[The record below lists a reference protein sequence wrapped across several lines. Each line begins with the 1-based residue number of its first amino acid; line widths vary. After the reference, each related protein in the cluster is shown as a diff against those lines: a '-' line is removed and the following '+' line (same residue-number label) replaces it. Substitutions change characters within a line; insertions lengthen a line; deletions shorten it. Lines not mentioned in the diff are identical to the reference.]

1 MKKSLLFTAFI
12 IGSISLFAQKIKYPK
27 SFVQKLVQTEIDL
40 FEPVEGKYKSKKTK
54 KNDYQKIDHLI
65 YSKEEGIEIR
75 YRIIPYQEDNPTTQ
89 VPHVEFMRVI
99 SSIAPNEDDT
109 PVTVHTIPESD
120 LRKQF
125 NADWGSIAY
134 FQPKPQFAAYKHCRL
149 VSLYGDQRG
158 TIHIF
163 FLFDEPSAIL
173 DDRLYAMRF
182 QTKL

>member
-1 MKKSLLFTAFI
+1 MKKSLLLAFL
-12 IGSISLFAQKIKYPK
+12 SITSLILYAQKIKYPK
-27 SFVQKLVQTEIDL
+27 DFLQKLTVTEIDL
-40 FEPVEGKYKSKKTK
+40 FEPVEGKYKSKKPK
-54 KNDYQKIDHLI
+54 KNNYQSIDHLI

-75 YRIIPYQEDNPTTQ
+75 YRIIPYQEENPTTQ
-89 VPHVEFMRVI
+89 IPHVEFMRVI
-99 SSIAPNEDDT
+99 SSIAPNEEDT
-109 PVTVHTIPESD
+109 PVTVHTIPSTD

-134 FQPKPQFAAYKHCRL
+134 FQPKPQFAAYKHCRF
-149 VSLYGDQRG
+149 VSLFGDKRG

-173 DDRLYAMRF
+173 DDRLYSMRF